1 MRELESAIP
10 LVQPHR
16 SLRSL
21 LVGVALVAGLLAGCA
36 PVERATRYPQ
46 RPAPGT
52 TAPAPRTEA
61 PPEPTR
67 PSYDFPGTEGFAR
80 SPEEISGP
88 AVLKLMDQARDQ
100 MNAGLAEQ
108 AVASLETALNIEPR
122 NPFVRQQ
129 LAAAHLQQRLPDQ
142 AENQAQRSNSFARGN
157 PFIEVENWR
166 VIAAARQARGDL
178 AGAREARERMAEI
191 QAHLGD

>member
-10 LVQPHR
+10 LVQSHR
-16 SLRSL
+16 PLRSL
-21 LVGVALVAGLLAGCA
+21 LVGVALVAVLPACA
-36 PVERATRYPQ
+36 PLDRGTRHPQ
-46 RPAPGT
+46 RPAPT
-52 TAPAPRTEA
+52 TAPPPRSESPQPA
-61 PPEPTR
+61 EPSRPP
-67 PSYDFPGTEGFAR
+67 YQFPGTAGFAR
-80 SPEEISGP
+80 SPEEASGP
-88 AVLKLMDQARDQ
+88 AVVKLMEQARAEMD
-100 MNAGLAEQ
+100 AGQPEQ
-108 AVASLETALNIEPR
+108 AVAHLETALNIEPR

-129 LAAAHLQQRLPDQ
+129 LAVAHLQQHLPDQ

-191 QAHLGD
+191 QAYLED